1 MYAGGYDAVGDR
13 IEFPGNPVAGW
24 TNEGCCHRSPGG
36 VGDVVKGGNLRE
48 STGLWLWIIGGVDLE
63 G

>member
-13 IEFPGNPVAGW
+13 IEFPVNAIAGW
-24 TNEGCCHRSPGG
+24 AKEDCCHRSIGG

-48 STGLWLWIIGGVDLE
+48 FAGLCTIGGVDLE

>member
-13 IEFPGNPVAGW
+13 IELPGNPVGGW
-24 TNEGCCHRSPGG
+24 TNCCHRSPGG

-48 STGLWLWIIGGVDLE
+48 SAGLWIVGGVDLE

>member
-24 TNEGCCHRSPGG
+24 TNAACCHRSGG
-36 VGDVVKGGNLRE
+36 AGDVVKGGNLRE
-48 STGLWLWIIGGVDLE
+48 SAGLCITGGVDLE

>member
-1 MYAGGYDAVGDR
+1 MYAAGYDAVGDR
-13 IEFPGNPVAGW
+13 IEFPGNPVVE

-36 VGDVVKGGNLRE
+36 VEDVVKGGNLRE
-48 STGLWLWIIGGVDLE
+48 SAWLWMIDGVNLE

>member
-24 TNEGCCHRSPGG
+24 TKEDCCHRSTGG
-36 VGDVVKGGNLRE
+36 VGDVDKGGNRRE
-48 STGLWLWIIGGVDLE
+48 SGGLCIIGGVDLE

>member
-13 IEFPGNPVAGW
+13 IEFPGNPFAGW
-24 TNEGCCHRSPGG
+24 TNEGCCHRSPKGG
-36 VGDVVKGGNLRE
+36 GDVAKGGNLRE
-48 STGLWLWIIGGVDLE
+48 SAGLCIIGGVDLE

>member
-24 TNEGCCHRSPGG
+24 TNEDCCHRSSGG
-36 VGDVVKGGNLRE
+36 VDVVKGGNLRE
-48 STGLWLWIIGGVDLE
+48 SGGLWIIGCGDLE